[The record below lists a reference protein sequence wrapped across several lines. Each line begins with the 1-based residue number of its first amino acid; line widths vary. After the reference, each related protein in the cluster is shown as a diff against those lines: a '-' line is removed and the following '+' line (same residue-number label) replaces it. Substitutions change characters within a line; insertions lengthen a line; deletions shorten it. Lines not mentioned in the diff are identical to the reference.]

1 MWSALGFL
9 IFFLLGFAGGVFV
22 KFGFDYYQNFL
33 IKQQKNIDALYELSA
48 KWQLIEDERK
58 QK

>member
-9 IFFLLGFAGGVFV
+9 VFFLLGFALGVFV

-33 IKQQKNIDALYELSA
+33 INQQKSLDSLYELNA